1 MAQLKKHCQGTS
13 LTVFAVLL
21 AAVVWWKGAQTQQA
35 FADPEPP
42 VVALTQGHRSFVER
56 VLAEVSLDRDA
67 LVALNPSSQ
76 SAESLLT
83 TVRTWSLSNQS
94 SLDNLIATVEEKTH
108 ALYQIEKAIG
118 LGPFNESHAAQLSTA
133 RSELSSAKASY
144 RSAFGS
150 LESSVNQALSNDQ
163 RTTWTAIKTGHGPQM
178 PYRMLALEDA
188 QRISFSDAQRRY
200 KANRASASNQE
211 ELDAAVSEW
220 STALAEILTDNQESA
235 ITSYQANYT
244 TASNNVTNAWNNV
257 LAVTG

>member
-1 MAQLKKHCQGTS
+1 MAQLKKHWAGTS
-13 LTVFAVLL
+13 LTVFVVLL
-21 AAVVWWKGAQTQQA
+21 SAVMWWKAAQTQKA
-35 FADPEPP
+35 FADPDPP
-42 VVALTQGHRSFVER
+42 VSLNEVQRSFVER

-94 SLDNLIATVEEKTH
+94 SVNNLSATVEEKTH
-108 ALYQIEKAIG
+108 ALYQIEKAIA
-118 LGPFNESHAAQLSTA
+118 LGPFNESHASQLATA
-133 RSELSSAKASY
+133 RSELASAKASY
-144 RSAFGS
+144 RSAFSS

-163 RTTWTAIKTGHGPQM
+163 RTTWTAIKTGHGQQM
-178 PYRMLALEDA
+178 PYRILALEDA

-200 KANRASASNQE
+200 RAKRASATNQE
-211 ELDAAVSEW
+211 ELDAAITEW

-235 ITSYQANYT
+235 INTYQANYT
-244 TASNNVTNAWNNV
+244 TAANNVTNAWNNV